1 MSRGEFLSEFITEV
15 FPVEELVGPGILE
28 LLFPMEDAGGPL
40 LSTTGFHIGHGPYD
54 FGLFIRKVLGTESD
68 VGLTG
73 I

>member
-1 MSRGEFLSEFITEV
+1 MGRGEFLSEFITEV
-15 FPVEELVGPGILE
+15 FPIEELVGLGILG
-28 LLFPMEDAGGPL
+28 LLFPTEDAGGPL

-54 FGLFIRKVLGTESD
+54 FGLFIRKVFRTKSD